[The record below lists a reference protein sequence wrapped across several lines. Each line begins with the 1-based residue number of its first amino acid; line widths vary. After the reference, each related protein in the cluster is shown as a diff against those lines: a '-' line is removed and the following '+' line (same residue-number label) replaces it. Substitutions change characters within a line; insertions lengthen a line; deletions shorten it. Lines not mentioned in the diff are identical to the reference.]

1 MISLRLFPRASRLCA
16 PSAKRQK
23 RTCLGQTK
31 NTHNAADTVSYGECK
46 RISVLILSQIER
58 LHVDIHQK
66 CSNQKGRVGVRYAQ
80 KSGGSLFLAVML
92 LLILTRDSFAYV
104 DPGGGSFVFQ
114 LIVAGLI
121 GAALAVKALW
131 QNIKRLFSKLLSRN

>member
-1 MISLRLFPRASRLCA
+1 
-16 PSAKRQK
+16 
-23 RTCLGQTK
+23 LGQTK
-31 NTHNAADTVSYGECK
+31 NTGCAADTVSYEVYE
-46 RISVLILSQIER
+46 RNSAFVLSLIER
-58 LHVDIHQK
+58 LHVKVHQK

-80 KSGGSLFLAVML
+80 KLGGSLLLAVVL

-104 DPGGGSFVFQ
+104 DPGGGSFVLQ

-131 QNIKRLFSKLLSRN
+131 QNIKRFFSKLLSRG